1 MYLRTFTL
9 LAGLLTA
16 AGAGL
21 SQSGRTLTGTVCDT
35 MCGAKHMVTNVTA
48 AQCTRECVKQGSD
61 YGLVSGDKVY
71 TLKGDT
77 KQIDKFAG
85 QTVTVTGDVS
95 GTTVT
100 VRSIAPAKS

>member
-1 MYLRTFTL
+1 MYRRTFTL
-9 LAGLLTA
+9 LTGLLLTA
-16 AGAGL
+16 VAAF
-21 SQSGRTLTGTVCDT
+21 SQSGQTLTGVVSDT
-35 MCGAKHMVTNVTA
+35 MCGAKHMMTNVTP

-61 YGLVSGDKVY
+61 YGLLSGDKVY

-77 KQIDKFAG
+77 KQIDKYAG